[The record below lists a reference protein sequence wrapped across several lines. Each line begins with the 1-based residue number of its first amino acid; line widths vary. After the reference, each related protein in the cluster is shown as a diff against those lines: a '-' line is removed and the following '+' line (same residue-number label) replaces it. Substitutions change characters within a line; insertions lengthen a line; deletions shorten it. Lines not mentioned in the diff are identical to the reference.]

1 MFLYMAIIFHVL
13 KFYFIYLYF
22 TLIQCHSF
30 LYFAAVVKY
39 VINTKNFNFF
49 QDTVCVF
56 EAM

>member
-49 QDTVCVF
+49 SGHCVCI
-56 EAM
+56 